1 MHLHY
6 VKGVR
11 IRSFS
16 GPYFP
21 AFGLNTERY
30 SVSFRI
36 QSEYRK
42 IRTRIT
48 PNTDTF
54 YAVLIS
60 IIWYLFHSFWIKA
73 SDIFLFTACNFLEFF
88 LETFFPVISVS
99 CRHSRT
105 WMHEQM
111 WTHYATKVRLQYYQ
125 EKIHEEIL
133 AKKKQISTF
142 LNWIEQHYVSHISK
156 DFNKNFNS
164 KNVCGVLLFS
174 LPLNITSTFRNKNH
188 QIK

>member
-6 VKGVR
+6 VEGVR

-30 SVSFRI
+30 TVSLRI

-42 IRTRIT
+42 IQTRIT

-60 IIWYLFHSFWIKA
+60 IIWYLLHSLWIKA
-73 SDIFLFTACNFLEFF
+73 SVIFLFTACNSLEFF
-88 LETFFPVISVS
+88 LETFFSVISVS

-111 WTHYATKVRLQYYQ
+111 WTHYATKVRLQEKIHEEREKIYQ

-133 AKKKQISTF
+133 AKKTRC
-142 LNWIEQHYVSHISK
+142 QHS
-156 DFNKNFNS
+156 
-164 KNVCGVLLFS
+164 
-174 LPLNITSTFRNKNH
+174 
-188 QIK
+188 